1 MNGTANNHP
10 IEIALC
16 KFHQPLAATEGMAL
30 PIFFLNLNS
39 EFDQLEIIYIAESY
53 YITDI
58 SNYNKLYNMTH
69 IIPYL
74 KNLKLCSIYK
84 VKMVIY
90 TFFMVSIHF

>member
-1 MNGTANNHP
+1 MSH
-10 IEIALC
+10 LLRL
-16 KFHQPLAATEGMAL
+16 KVWHYQ
-30 PIFFLNLNS
+30 FFLNLNS

-84 VKMVIY
+84 IKIAR
-90 TFFMVSIHF
+90 